1 MRRMKKLII
10 IALVAVLPACKSSNA
25 STTGEPCD
33 TAAPALLKQL
43 HAHDKALVGKQ
54 IGLKNC
60 KFSSQGNDSVYITS
74 FTDSSEDLDCHM
86 AGGEAGNKKF
96 RHAAME
102 FDMKKLKLDV
112 TAKIAELDGRLELT
126 ECNITPHE

>member
-1 MRRMKKLII
+1 MKNTII
-10 IALVAVLPACKSSNA
+10 IALVAIIPACKSSNA

-33 TAAPALLKQL
+33 TAAPALVKQL
-43 HAHDKALVGKQ
+43 EAHDKALVGKQ

-60 KFSSQGNDSVYITS
+60 KFSGQGNDSVMLTS
-74 FTDSSEDLDCHM
+74 FTDESKDLDCHM
-86 AGGEAGNKKF
+86 KGGKDGNKKF

-112 TAKIAELDGRLELT
+112 SAKIAELDGRLELT
-126 ECNITPHE
+126 ECSITPHE